1 MKSKPI
7 VMNHFSTVH
16 TSYIVNFDFTNNITI
31 LTGSSGTGKTA
42 SFSFMK
48 ECMAVNP
55 DIVCINYQ
63 DYQKDIKKLVS
74 SESGKLIVIDNADI
88 LLDDDTRKYI
98 STDDKNQYLIIG
110 RNPKN
115 LFTTSDNLFELIS
128 EKKGEQTEFRLKKYL
143 SVVQNSRDVAI
154 LQKYLFRQF
163 IYWNCSVIQRQPL
176 SAIGKIPVTMRS
188 FALLYNHPLYSS
200 GMKIYNVASEKNLE
214 IFR

>member
-1 MKSKPI
+1 
-7 VMNHFSTVH
+7 MNHFSTVH

-143 SVVQNSRDVAI
+143 
-154 LQKYLFRQF
+154 
-163 IYWNCSVIQRQPL
+163 
-176 SAIGKIPVTMRS
+176 
-188 FALLYNHPLYSS
+188 
-200 GMKIYNVASEKNLE
+200 
-214 IFR
+214 